1 MVFFRKTKKTSE
13 TEIVVELMIVRGR
26 NEVGDEPGKKFPLQR
41 GNNYIGRD
49 PLCEVVLNSG
59 TVSRK
64 HANLKVSYNK
74 RSFTILDLGGVN
86 GIILKPQTVLKKS
99 KSPLNPGDEFQIGGV
114 VLKLVVSDE
123 DDSHK
128 TMMSDTF
135 IDLMNQDEP
144 ETLKMEPEE

>member
-1 MVFFRKTKKTSE
+1 M
-13 TEIVVELMIVRGR
+13 
-26 NEVGDEPGKKFPLQR
+26 
-41 GNNYIGRD
+41 
-49 PLCEVVLNSG
+49 
-59 TVSRK
+59 
-64 HANLKVSYNK
+64 
-74 RSFTILDLGGVN
+74 
-86 GIILKPQTVLKKS
+86 
-99 KSPLNPGDEFQIGGV
+99 NPGDEFQIGGV